1 MYIRPQMRP
10 FSMEEESIIAASGFV
25 RPETGEI
32 PIDPNEKHDPS
43 DALTKEDA
51 FGFEW

>member
-1 MYIRPQMRP
+1 MLKERYTDRC
-10 FSMEEESIIAASGFV
+10 V
-25 RPETGEI
+25 PETGEI